1 MLVLKIIAG
10 VILLIVLIMSIGQF
24 YYWVERKFKF
34 DFFDE
39 KLFGIAFISNLLL
52 YFGREW
58 YLDAVADKGDTLNGT
73 VLMVV
78 GSLGILF
85 IIYKNIKGTNF
96 FMGILVSC
104 IQLPLF
110 ALGSIYGALM
120 AFALLAALGETKPV
134 YMINKD

>member
-1 MLVLKIIAG
+1 MLVLKIVAG
-10 VILLIVLIMSIGQF
+10 VILLFALIMAIGQF
-24 YYWVERKFKF
+24 YAWIDRKYRF

-39 KLFGIAFISNLLL
+39 KLFATAFISNLLL

-58 YLDAVADKGDTLNGT
+58 YLDALADNGDTLNGT

-78 GSLGILF
+78 GSLGIFF

-96 FMGILVSC
+96 FMGLLVSC

-110 ALGSIYGALM
+110 ALGSIYGAIM